1 MTSSPPSC
9 DKVLYVEA
17 GAGHRK
23 KKKTKMKS
31 YTRKVNPVNQATTG
45 NDELLKSVSRG
56 KGMCDVSVV
65 CFAVSF
71 LNATPQTM

>member
-1 MTSSPPSC
+1 MIYSPPSC
-9 DKVLYVEA
+9 NKVLYVEA

-31 YTRKVNPVNQATTG
+31 YTRKVNQATTG
-45 NDELLKSVSRG
+45 NYELLKSVSSG

-65 CFAVSF
+65 WDGC
-71 LNATPQTM
+71 T